1 MVLLLIEMSR
11 STAAAVEI
19 AWWIGIVVALIVTVI
34 DVHLLIR
41 VINAARKINGLADRT
56 LPAAVGIV
64 GNTASIAKLGAT
76 LEVAAGLI
84 KNAGPIVEVADAID
98 RKLGALSAHVGGGK
112 R

>member
-1 MVLLLIEMSR
+1 MFLIEMTSA
-11 STAAAVEI
+11 TASAVQVV
-19 AWWIGIVVALIVTVI
+19 WWVGIVIALILTVI

-64 GNTASIAKLGAT
+64 HNTSALAKLGAT
-76 LEVAAGLI
+76 LEVTAGLI
-84 KNAGPIVEVADAID
+84 KNAGPIVAVADALD
-98 RKLGALSAHVGGGK
+98 KKLGALSAFVGGGK